1 MNYFSLFCISSSSE
15 PDTTLFGAS
24 CQENG
29 TPQPFQFACSA
40 HGRPHATRS
49 PLRPSGPFVLWEC
62 LSRHVARLKGTEE
75 DTETLT
81 TAEIA
86 ERAGVAQRT
95 VQRWL
100 KRGEL
105 HVTALR
111 GGYVTHGI

>member
-1 MNYFSLFCISSSSE
+1 MVAGSGRQRLAEGGELRCQ
-15 PDTTLFGAS
+15 GAIVTH
-24 CQENG
+24 QAV
-29 TPQPFQFACSA
+29 TFACSA
-40 HGRPHATRS
+40 YGRPHATDATRS

-62 LSRHVARLKGTEE
+62 LSRHVAHLKGTEE

-105 HVTALR
+105 HATALR